1 MKKLAKTLFFV
12 VFISFCSIIFLT
24 GYYSYKIPQTYKMF
38 VGQKPEFNFFGVDF
52 EKIEQNIPI
61 NRPSKK
67 FIDTEFYKAKLLG
80 FIPIKNVSVKKYN
93 KVFVI
98 PCGTPFGVKFLTK
111 GVMVVDTQK
120 IATKQGEKNPSKDA
134 GLKKG
139 DIIEYVNEEAV
150 NCNDDIKN
158 IVLKNSGG
166 EIKLKYNR
174 NFKQYETTLTPVLS
188 KKERKWL
195 TGLWVRDSSAGI
207 GTTTFCTEDGI
218 FGGLGH
224 AVCDV
229 DTGDKL
235 PLGTGEI
242 VEASISGVKK
252 GICGS
257 PGELSGTFLKD
268 KVIGHV
274 KINTDCGLYGKFYR
288 PIHPHEPV
296 MIGFK
301 QEAKVGSAYIYSTI
315 DGKESKKYSV
325 LIESVD
331 SNSKSRNFVIK
342 ITDKEL
348 LDKTGGIVQGMSGS
362 PIIQNNK
369 IIGAVT
375 HVFLNDS
382 TRGYGVFAE
391 TMLEVSDELQNSY
404 ME

>member
-1 MKKLAKTLFFV
+1 MKKLAKILFFV

-24 GYYSYKIPQTYKMF
+24 GYYSHKIPKTYKMF
-38 VGQKPEFNFFGVDF
+38 IGQKPEFNFFGVNF
-52 EKIEQNIPI
+52 EKIEGNHPI
-61 NRPSKK
+61 NVPSKK
-67 FIDTEFYKAKLLG
+67 FVENEFYKAKLFN
-80 FIPIKNVSVKKYN
+80 FIPIKTVDVKKYN
-93 KVFVI
+93 KIYVT
-98 PCGTPFGVKFLTK
+98 PCGTPFGVKFLTQ
-111 GVMVVDTQK
+111 GVMVVDTQE
-120 IATKQGEKNPSKDA
+120 ITTKKGEKNPSKEA

-139 DIIEYVNEEAV
+139 DIIEFVNEEAV
-150 NCNDDIKN
+150 TSNDDLKN
-158 IVLKNSGG
+158 VVLKSSGEG
-166 EIKLKYNR
+166 IKLKYTR
-174 NFKQYETTLTPVLS
+174 NFRQYETTLIPVLS
-188 KKERKWL
+188 KNEKKWL

-229 DTGDKL
+229 DTGRKL

-242 VEASISGVKK
+242 VDASITGIKK

-257 PGELSGTFLKD
+257 PGELNGTFFKD
-268 KVIGHV
+268 NILGHV
-274 KINTDCGLYGKFYR
+274 KINTECGLYGKFYR

-301 QEAKVGSAYIYSTI
+301 QEAKVGNAYIYSTI
-315 DGKESKKYSV
+315 NGKESKKYSI
-325 LIESVD
+325 LIESID
-331 SNSKSRNFVIK
+331 NNSKSRNFVIK
-342 ITDKEL
+342 IIDKEL
-348 LDKTGGIVQGMSGS
+348 LEKTGGIVQGMSGS

-391 TMLEVSDELQNSY
+391 TMLEVSDELQNSFLN
-404 ME
+404 